1 MFTQF
6 KIFKRI
12 WVICKSIGLK
22 FKEINNNG
30 MFILEIADKTL
41 LQHVDLY
48 CGTISRSFNFK
59 Y

>member
-12 WVICKSIGLK
+12 WVICKSFGLK
-22 FKEINNNG
+22 FKEIKKNG

-41 LQHVDLY
+41 L
-48 CGTISRSFNFK
+48 
-59 Y
+59 